1 MNSTTIARPR
11 ARGAL
16 LLLAAVTAAPL
27 AAQGQPQDPV
37 AATRSTLEQWVAT
50 RATISKENRDW
61 ALAKESL
68 QARMDVVRR
77 ETEAL
82 KKRIGDAESGLAD
95 AEKKRLELQADNDR
109 QKATSAALEQ
119 RIAAYEQRLLGML
132 PRLPDTLREKVKPLT
147 QRIPTGEGQAAQSL
161 GDRYATVIGVLNE
174 IHKWNREVTVTSEVR
189 DVGGGTSVEV
199 AVLYAGL
206 GQAWYAGGN
215 GKVAGVGVA
224 GPSKWEWRPANELS
238 PAITKLIAVFK
249 NEQPA
254 TFVQLPMTVQ

>member
-1 MNSTTIARPR
+1 MNPTTIARFP
-11 ARGAL
+11 AGAAL
-16 LLLAAVTAAPL
+16 LALAAPL
-27 AAQGQPQDPV
+27 AAQGQAQDAV
-37 AATRSTLEQWVAT
+37 AATRTTLEQWVAT
-50 RATISKENRDW
+50 RATISKESRDW

-82 KKRIGDAESGLAD
+82 KKRVTDAEAGLAD
-95 AEKKRLELQADNDR
+95 AEKKRLELQAENDK
-109 QKATSAALEQ
+109 QKATGASLEQ
-119 RIAAYEQRLLGML
+119 RIAGFEQRLLGLL
-132 PRLPDTLREKVKPLT
+132 PRLPDTLRDKLKPLT
-147 QRIPTGEGQAAQSL
+147 QRIPTGEAPGALSL

-174 IHKWNREVTVTSEVR
+174 IHKWNREITVTSEVR
-189 DVGGGTSVEV
+189 DIGGGTSVEV

-224 GPSKWEWRPANELS
+224 GASKWEWRPSNELS

-254 TFVQLPMTVQ
+254 AFVQLPITVQ

>member
-1 MNSTTIARPR
+1 MNARNRNYSP
-11 ARGAL
+11 AHGAL
-16 LLLAAVTAAPL
+16 LALAAAAPL
-27 AAQGQPQDPV
+27 AAQAQPTDPV
-37 AATRSTLEQWVAT
+37 AATRTTLEQWVET
-50 RATISKENRDW
+50 RSTISKESRDW
-61 ALAKESL
+61 TLAKESL

-82 KKRIGDAESGLAD
+82 KKRIAEAETNLAE

-109 QKATSAALEQ
+109 QKATVATLEQ
-119 RIAAYEQRLLGML
+119 RIAELEQRLLGML

-147 QRIPTGEGQAAQSL
+147 QRVPAKDAATNLSL

-174 IHKWNREVTVTSEVR
+174 IHKWNREITVTSEVR
-189 DVGGGTSVEV
+189 DVGGGQSVEV

-206 GQAWYAGGN
+206 GQAWYAGGA
-215 GKVAGVGVA
+215 GKTAGIGIA
-224 GPSKWEWRPANELS
+224 GPEKWEWRSANELS

-254 TFVQLPMTVQ
+254 TFVQLPVTVQ